1 MDPLITTAVITGILA
16 VFTMMFKSVRS
27 SDCFKTNNGV
37 CCECDTRSNRNSDS
51 NLETVIRSQPPSPV
65 ISHIPVN
72 ESHI

>member
-1 MDPLITTAVITGILA
+1 MDPLITTAIITGILA

-27 SDCFKTNNGV
+27 SDCFKTNKSV
-37 CCECDTRSNRNSDS
+37 CFECSTRSRNSDS
-51 NLETVIRSQPPSPV
+51 NLETVIRSPPPSPV